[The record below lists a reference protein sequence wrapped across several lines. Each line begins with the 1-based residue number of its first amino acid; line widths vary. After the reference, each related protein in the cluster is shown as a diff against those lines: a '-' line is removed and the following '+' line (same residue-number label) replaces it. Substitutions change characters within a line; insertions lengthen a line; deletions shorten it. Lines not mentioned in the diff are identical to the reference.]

1 MLELFISILHQQ
13 RRQKRSDSVA
23 SYNLASHVA
32 KKSKLADVLLDG
44 VEKLGETSFPS
55 SAGTLAIFTTLFQFK
70 SRLSCPTNTSTRPNS
85 AIESYSVRL
94 VSNFDIPDVN
104 KNSTIRRA
112 EYSRRTDAVRHSL
125 DVRHN
130 RSHQQSLYEFAL
142 VTCLGVNSNASS
154 SSLLLDLACGAFLPF
169 GGYSLTAK
177 LPFKLGLDQL
187 VRPIPGIDFAR
198 CSLWVT
204 ANGDPGVISLF
215 AQECVRVLASRGGAA
230 VFQFYPGNKGDLDA
244 ICEALADAHHCVH
257 GCRLSARPVEN
268 RGIKIFVYCV
278 RRNFCGIWARQLGN
292 KFKSCNFNDLSLP
305 LQRLSLPRSYY
316 CHEWVWMARNLN
328 RDEVSCHI
336 WQQIQR
342 IDTLDPEDDM
352 GWTLRFCI
360 NIYAAVLDMFARIL
374 RHTAEQLSVLALYHP
389 AGRLL

>member
-1 MLELFISILHQQ
+1 MW
-13 RRQKRSDSVA
+13 RSW
-23 SYNLASHVA
+23 
-32 KKSKLADVLLDG
+32 
-44 VEKLGETSFPS
+44 EKLRFPHPLVRWLSSQPS
-55 SAGTLAIFTTLFQFK
+55 S
-70 SRLSCPTNTSTRPNS
+70 NS
-85 AIESYSVRL
+85 KVVLVAPLTPQRGLTPPSNLYASQYSVRL

-187 VRPIPGIDFAR
+187 
-198 CSLWVT
+198 WVT

-268 RGIKIFVYCV
+268 RGIKIFVYCY
-278 RRNFCGIWARQLGN
+278 NCCSP
-292 KFKSCNFNDLSLP
+292 SCSTVTGLMRGS
-305 LQRLSLPRSYY
+305 
-316 CHEWVWMARNLN
+316 
-328 RDEVSCHI
+328 
-336 WQQIQR
+336 
-342 IDTLDPEDDM
+342 
-352 GWTLRFCI
+352 
-360 NIYAAVLDMFARIL
+360 FA
-374 RHTAEQLSVLALYHP
+374 
-389 AGRLL
+389 